1 MATIVANVLE
11 HSDMKAKIGQQE
23 IWDSTKDS
31 WNQDFRKLKKAPV
44 PI

>member
-1 MATIVANVLE
+1 MATIVTSALE
-11 HSDMKAKIGQQE
+11 HADIKAKIGQQE

-31 WNQDFRKLKKAPV
+31 WNQDYQKLKKVPV